1 MAEKASSGNIMS
13 QAKRIW
19 DKLTKRAG
27 VFHKPDPTP
36 LAVPVVR
43 QMSLHDRVKLLME
56 QETFRRMVA
65 QQEMETFEEAD
76 DFEVGEDYEPQ
87 SDYELVFD
95 GPLNKMVTKDQKAA
109 LEAGRAEGTEA
120 YKKARSQA
128 AFTEEVPRERKRKK
142 PDPEEPDDT

>member
-1 MAEKASSGNIMS
+1 MS
-13 QAKRIW
+13 QIKRIW
-19 DKLTKRAG
+19 DKLSKRSG

-43 QMSLHDRVKLLME
+43 QMSLHDRVKMLME
-56 QETFRRMVA
+56 QETFRRLVA
-65 QQEMETFEEAD
+65 QQDMETFEEAD
-76 DFEVGEDYEPQ
+76 DFEVGDDYEPE

-120 YKKARSQA
+120 YKKARA
-128 AFTEEVPRERKRKK
+128 KAVKFTEEEPKPRAKREPK
-142 PDPEEPDDT
+142 EPDDT